1 MRDHAGALSFK
12 PRLPPDLARL
22 AFGLSFRGRRLR
34 VEVDQEQATYSL
46 GAGKALDVTHH
57 TEQIT
62 VTPSTPVTRPIPPLE
77 RRQAAR
83 QPRGRAPARRHRQP
97 GGASATTPVR

>member
-12 PRLPPDLARL
+12 PRLPPALGRL

-46 GAGKALDVTHH
+46 GAGRPLDLTHH
-57 TEQIT
+57 AEQIT
-62 VTPSTPVTRPIPPLE
+62 VTPDTPVTRAIPPLVP
-77 RRQAAR
+77 RDASH
-83 QPRGRAPARRHRQP
+83 QPRGRAPARRQRQK
-97 GGASATTPVR
+97 